1 MNFTLADLLA
11 SVGPL
16 GAGAL
21 LGLSIAGLLW
31 KADDA
36 VGEELK
42 EDLALGISC
51 GNTEKI
57 PFSIERLYAFLFSE
71 NIFTISSFFRSA
83 LVSLGSVAV
92 LFVCYVQIQDGS
104 FTLDS
109 FGSIALL
116 ALAFN
121 VIPDFLSTIISRVL
135 VRKLLSHFSYLR
147 LAVVTFFDLLSTL
160 VIAALA
166 LVIGSLVAG
175 LGQPRELGVVGS
187 CLAVLQTMIDYW
199 DDSIYNVGFI
209 GIFVYSTFFST
220 FILWAIVLSFVFCKQ
235 TTVMSRLQSWGSY
248 ALPVY
253 THPFRSIGIVGGMA
267 SAIIYVLV
275 FYLSPLFS
283 ELTVLPPATE
293 AEWHIFP

>member
-1 MNFTLADLLA
+1 MNFTLADLLT

-21 LGLSIAGLLW
+21 LGLSVAGLLW

-36 VGEELK
+36 IGEEFK
-42 EDLALGISC
+42 EDLSLGLSC

-57 PFSIERLYAFLFSE
+57 PFSIESLYAFLFSKS
-71 NIFTISSFFRSA
+71 IFSMSSIFRSA
-83 LVSLGSVAV
+83 LVSLLSVAV
-92 LFVCYVQIQDGS
+92 LFLCYVQIQGGS
-104 FTLDS
+104 FSLDS
-109 FGSIALL
+109 FGAIALL
-116 ALAFN
+116 ALGFN
-121 VIPDFLSTIISRVL
+121 IIPDFLSTVISRIL
-135 VRKLLSHFSYLR
+135 VRRLLVHFSYFR

-160 VIAALA
+160 AIASLA

-175 LGQPRELGVVGS
+175 LGQPTELGIVGS
-187 CLAVLQTMIDYW
+187 CLAVIQTMIDYW

-220 FILWAIVLSFVFCKQ
+220 FILWAIVLSFVLCKQ
-235 TTVMSRLQSWGSY
+235 TAVMSKLQSWVSY

-253 THPFRSIGIVGGMA
+253 THPLRSIGIIGGLAGA
-267 SAIIYVLV
+267 SIYILT

-283 ELTVLPPATE
+283 ELTVLPPANE